1 VQISN
6 FAPGE
11 HWQHPKHRE
20 QQQHAMSDSDVLR
33 MLENALEDDDIS
45 IAGTEA
51 ELVTKMGR
59 GVQDLDLN
67 APSLATMSVADSR
80 DFGGGRYD
88 DFDDDDDDLSI
99 ADSNIQLPS
108 YPTPYEVWQSKQQ
121 KGKSR
126 KETLRLKKQDMDKVI
141 ARLNSSGRKK
151 QEQLSEA
158 QHRQIAEEIKNASF
172 VPEINSKSRELNDQN
187 HVQRL
192 PDRQDALLAA
202 RDANLKKQRE
212 LKVEKELHHMQDG
225 PDVTAS
231 HDSWRRIK
239 AKQHIMV
246 NRDRR
251 TVNDLLKYGEDRRTR
266 QMQRR
271 MIAHEDEDREATF
284 SPQINQHS
292 LRLHARMVK
301 SGRDVRRDPNARS
314 GKQRVIVGG
323 TGTAH
328 DPGHEEELFEPKINK
343 RSKAVPTAG
352 GKAHNRLYEQGL
364 ASTRRRQ
371 EREQVLM
378 EATLKD
384 VPQSA
389 YQTMNSTRKTKQDTQ
404 MQASQNEAEMDIMSV
419 LNANATDVMSG
430 KYQTTNPDSVTEV
443 EYNPKMDFIFQ
454 LFDAPVPAM

>member
-1 VQISN
+1 MPCFTPIFVDKKTISN
-6 FAPGE
+6 FAGSHTPQGN
-11 HWQHPKHRE
+11 RGT
-20 QQQHAMSDSDVLR
+20 MSDSDVFR
-33 MLENALEDDDIS
+33 MLENALDDDMVS

-51 ELVTKMGR
+51 ELVHQMSG
-59 GVQDLDLN
+59 GIHDLDLN
-67 APSLATMSVADSR
+67 APSLATMSVADR
-80 DFGGGRYD
+80 NDIANYD
-88 DFDDDDDDLSI
+88 DFDDEDDLSI

-121 KGKSR
+121 NEKSR
-126 KETLRLKKQDMDKVI
+126 KQTLRLKKQDMDKVI

-172 VPEINSKSRELNDQN
+172 APEINTKSRELNDQN

-225 PDVTAS
+225 PDVSAS

-343 RSKAVPTAG
+343 RSKAVPTG
-352 GKAHNRLYEQGL
+352 GGNAHNRLYEQGL
-364 ASTRRRQ
+364 ASTRRKQ
-371 EREQVLM
+371 GREATLM
-378 EATLKD
+378 AATLKD
-384 VPQSA
+384 VPKTA
-389 YQTMNSTRKTKQDTQ
+389 HQTLMSTRNDSPAQNTTQ
-404 MQASQNEAEMDIMSV
+404 TDIDVMSV
-419 LNANATDVMSG
+419 LNADATSVMTG
-430 KYQTTNPDSVTEV
+430 HYQATNPASVTEV
-443 EYNPKMDFIFQ
+443 EFNPKMDFIFQ
-454 LFDAPVPAM
+454 LFDADAPAMM